1 VCLCVCA
8 RTRECVCAY
17 VCVCVCTVQCS
28 KWKFESAGILL
39 KSKTSIYRQKL
50 MEKDNWVWHI
60 LIHDF
65 ICIPNVLLQ
74 LDTVLLHSLH
84 SRCSLNLPFLSKVWS
99 TCGITFLHFSS
110 LSPKLELLHS
120 LHSLD
125 NFSPFVFERLEN
137 QPYGTLCSQVFHF
150 VPLAI
155 HVPSLFA
162 AIAPSSSMQETFEA
176 HSVLQTC
183 L

>member
-1 VCLCVCA
+1 MCVCVYAHA
-8 RTRECVCAY
+8 RVCVRIC

-28 KWKFESAGILL
+28 KWKFESVGILL
-39 KSKTSIYRQKL
+39 KSKTSIYHQKM

-60 LIHDF
+60 MITDF

-84 SRCSLNLPFLSKVWS
+84 SRCSLNLSFLSKVWS

-120 LHSLD
+120 VD

-137 QPYGTLCSQVFHF
+137 QPYGTHCSQVFHF

-162 AIAPSSSMQETFEA
+162 AIAPSSSMQEMFEA
-176 HSVLQTC
+176 HTVLQTC